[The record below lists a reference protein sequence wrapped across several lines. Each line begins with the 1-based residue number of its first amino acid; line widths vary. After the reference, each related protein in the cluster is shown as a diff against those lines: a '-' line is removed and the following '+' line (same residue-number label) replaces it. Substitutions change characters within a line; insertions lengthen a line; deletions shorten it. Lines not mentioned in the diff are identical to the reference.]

1 MKINSSAPVTLAGVK
16 EILKQREKEGELG
29 YEQKQ
34 SREYAEKFAKY
45 ERKRAEELV
54 EKIMENRKITREVA
68 VILVNTAPKHLA
80 TAKTIAMKD
89 KIELTD
95 EEAEE
100 IIKVLK

>member
-1 MKINSSAPVTLAGVK
+1 MKIDSSAPVTLAGVK
-16 EILKQREKEGELG
+16 EILGQREKEGELG

-34 SREYAEKFAKY
+34 SREYAEKFAKH
-45 ERKRAEELV
+45 ERKKAEELV

-68 VILVNTAPKHLA
+68 VILVNVAPKHLE

-89 KIELTD
+89 KIELTN